1 MKKLV
6 VAIGAAA
13 MACGAYASS
22 ITVDSVAQRW
32 PWNNKLDITYTVD
45 GGQDV
50 SLGVYARIVF
60 TAHIGTTNITIDGVH
75 DIGANAS
82 NGTHTVTWTLPP
94 GLRANDCTM
103 EAQLLSSENPSGDD
117 YMVVDLDSGVVSYEG
132 LLASQEASNARYN
145 TDLYKSTN
153 AANKSYMVLRKVPRW
168 GDRGELPNAAEL
180 ASMDGYPTGYTGVSN
195 DSPTNWI
202 TGRAYYIGVFPV
214 TQYQYTKIYGS
225 NPSSC
230 TTNTLGTALSATD
243 NINNR
248 PVEYM
253 PWTHLRTS
261 DIEPNESIPTV
272 NSNAGTFF
280 QRLNYKTGLY
290 FDLPTE
296 VMWEIATRAGT
307 TTKFYWGDNS
317 GDGNNYLIS
326 SSNSGGATVAVGSKL
341 PNGWGLYDTLG
352 NVFEWCLDYFDKSNN
367 TVGDDLMMR
376 FDAFTP
382 RTTSDGRKS
391 WGARGGAYGVNI
403 SACNSSNRSSAALRG
418 NVNQGYENIGFRVAF
433 IAD

>member
-22 ITVDSVAQRW
+22 ITVDNVAQRW

-82 NGTHTVTWTLPP
+82 NGTHTVTWTLPA

-117 YMVVDLDSGVVSYEG
+117 YMVVDLDTGVVSYEG
-132 LLASQEASNARYN
+132 LLASQADSNARYN

-153 AANKSYMVLRKVPRW
+153 SENKCYMVLRKVPRW
-168 GDRGELPNAAEL
+168 GDRGELPNAAAL
-180 ASMDGYPTGYTGVSN
+180 SSMNGYPTGDGSAFN
-195 DSPTNWI
+195 SSTNWLVD
-202 TGRAYYIGVFPV
+202 RAYYIGVFPV
-214 TQYQYTKIYGS
+214 TQYQYQKIRGATPSQNKSHTSGS
-225 NPSSC
+225 
-230 TTNTLGTALSATD
+230 ALSASDT
-243 NINNR
+243 IINR
-248 PVEYM
+248 PVENM
-253 PWTHLRTS
+253 TWQDLRTS
-261 DIEPNESIPTV
+261 IEPDESIPSV
-272 NSNAGTFF
+272 GSNTGTFF
-280 QRLNYKTGLY
+280 QRLNFKTGLY

-307 TTKFYWGDNS
+307 TTKYYWNS
-317 GDGNNYLIS
+317 DSANGNYMITTANDTS
-326 SSNSGGATVAVGSKL
+326 SVAVGSKL

-352 NVFEWCLDYFDKSNN
+352 NVFEWCLDYYGSKKAEFPIYNDQIYNLAN
-367 TVGDDLMMR
+367 R
-376 FDAFTP
+376 PDAFTP
-382 RTTSDGRKS
+382 ISVPNPSKLT
-391 WGARGGAYGVNI
+391 WAARGSAYSVAP
-403 SACNSSNRSSAALRG
+403 SACTSSNRGSSTTKLA
-418 NVNQGYENIGFRVAF
+418 YCGFRVAF

>member
-1 MKKLV
+1 MKKLA

-60 TAHIGTTNITIDGVH
+60 TAHIGTTNIIIDGVH

-153 AANKSYMVLRKVPRW
+153 SEEKCYMVLRKVPRW

-180 ASMDGYPTGYTGVSN
+180 ASMSGYPTGD
-195 DSPTNWI
+195 DSTYNSKTNWI
-202 TGRAYYIGVFPV
+202 TDRAYYIGVFPV
-214 TQYQYTKIYGS
+214 TQYQYHKIYNYS
-225 NPSSC
+225 PS
-230 TTNTLGTALSATD
+230 TNKTHTSGDALSASDT
-243 NINNR
+243 IVNR
-248 PVEYM
+248 PVENM
-253 PWTHLRTS
+253 AWDILRTA
-261 DIEPNESIPTV
+261 IEPDESIPTV
-272 NSNAGTFF
+272 DSNTGTFF

-307 TTKFYWGDNS
+307 TTKFYWYSDSVN
-317 GDGNNYLIS
+317 DQYLIH
-326 SSNSGGATVAVGSKL
+326 SGNDTSTVAVGSKL

-352 NVFEWCLDYFDKSNN
+352 NVFEWCLDYWATKIDFYKDA
-367 TVGDDLMMR
+367 R
-376 FDAFTP
+376 FNLVNRPDAFTP
-382 RTTSDGRKS
+382 ISDHPEKLS
-391 WGARGGAYGVNI
+391 YASRGGSYLTNAG
-403 SACNSSNRSSAALRG
+403 SCSSSNRGSSTAKMAF
-418 NVNQGYENIGFRVAF
+418 VGFRVAF

>member
-6 VAIGAAA
+6 VAMGAAA
-13 MACGAYASS
+13 VACGAYASS

-82 NGTHTVTWTLPP
+82 NGTHTVTWTLPA

-117 YMVVDLDSGVVSYEG
+117 YMVVDLDTGVVSYEG
-132 LLASQEASNARYN
+132 LLASQADSNARYN

-153 AANKSYMVLRKVPRW
+153 TANKSYMVLRKVPRW
-168 GDRGELPNAAEL
+168 RDRGELPNAAAL
-180 ASMDGYPTGYTGVSN
+180 SAMNGYPTGDTKNYGSSASAN
-195 DSPTNWI
+195 SSTNRI
-202 TGRAYYIGVFPV
+202 TGRSYYIGVFPV
-214 TQYQYTKIYGS
+214 TQYQYQKIYGE
-225 NPSSC
+225 NPSYFQ
-230 TTNTLGTALSATD
+230 TDTNG
-243 NINNR
+243 NIAAQR
-248 PVEYM
+248 PVERIS
-253 PWTHLRTS
+253 WRGLRTT
-261 DIEPNESIPTV
+261 IWPNVPIPAVTS
-272 NSNAGTFF
+272 NSGTFF

-296 VMWEIATRAGT
+296 IMWEIATRAGT
-307 TTKFYWGDNS
+307 TTAYYWGNS
-317 GDGNNYLIS
+317 ANYDYLVCQGHPAGNMS
-326 SSNSGGATVAVGSKL
+326 VAVGSTL
-341 PNGWGLYDTLG
+341 PNIWGLYDTLG
-352 NVFEWCLDYFDKSNN
+352 NVWEICLDSKLDEDMVNW
-367 TVGDDLMMR
+367 T
-376 FDAFTP
+376 DAFSP
-382 RTTSDGRKS
+382 ASLSGSAWR
-391 WGARGGAYGVNI
+391 ARGGYFGLDGKH
-403 SACNSSNRSSAALRG
+403 CKSSNRGSASTSLQ
-418 NVNQGYENIGFRVAF
+418 NYLGFRVAF

>member
-6 VAIGAAA
+6 VAMGAAA

-22 ITVDSVAQRW
+22 ITVDRVVQRW

-50 SLGVYARIVF
+50 ALGVYARIVF

-117 YMVVDLDSGVVSYEG
+117 YMVIDLDTGVVSYEG

-145 TDLYKSTN
+145 TDLYKSAN
-153 AANKSYMVLRKVPRW
+153 EANKSYMVLRKVPRW
-168 GDRGELPNAAEL
+168 SDRGELPNAAAL
-180 ASMDGYPTGYTGVSN
+180 SAMDGYPTGDGGTYNSK
-195 DSPTNWI
+195 TNWI
-202 TGRAYYIGVFPV
+202 TDRAYYIGVFPV
-214 TQYQYTKIYGS
+214 TQYQYQKIRGA
-225 NPSSC
+225 NPSKNTSH
-230 TTNTLGTALSATD
+230 TTGSALSASDT
-243 NINNR
+243 IVNR
-248 PVEYM
+248 PVEEM
-253 PWTHLRTS
+253 TWQDLRTLIKP
-261 DIEPNESIPTV
+261 DKLIPAVTS
-272 NSNAGTFF
+272 NSGTFF
-280 QRLNYKTGLY
+280 QRLNFKTGLY

-307 TTKFYWGDNS
+307 TTKFYWNS
-317 GDGNNYLIS
+317 DTVNTRYLICSDNDTS
-326 SSNSGGATVAVGSKL
+326 SVAVGSRW

-352 NVFEWCLDYFDKSNN
+352 NVFEWCLDYYGSKKTDFPIYKDQIY
-367 TVGDDLMMR
+367 DLANR
-376 FDAFTP
+376 PDAFTP
-382 RTTSDGRKS
+382 ISVPNPSKLT
-391 WGARGGAYGVNI
+391 WAARGGAYTVQGK
-403 SACNSSNRSSAALRG
+403 SCASSSRGSSTTKLEYA
-418 NVNQGYENIGFRVAF
+418 GFRVAF

>member
-13 MACGAYASS
+13 VACGAYASS
-22 ITVDSVAQRW
+22 ITVDNVAQRW

-117 YMVVDLDSGVVSYEG
+117 YMVIDLDTGVVSYEG
-132 LLASQEASNARYN
+132 LLASQADSNDRYN

-153 AANKSYMVLRKVPRW
+153 TANKSYMVLRKVPRW
-168 GDRGELPNAAEL
+168 GDRGELPNAAAL
-180 ASMDGYPTGYTGVSN
+180 SSMSGYPTGYTGVSN

-225 NPSSC
+225 NPSRC

-248 PVEYM
+248 PVEYIK
-253 PWTHLRTS
+253 WGQLRSS
-261 DIEPNESIPTV
+261 DTLRPNESIPAV
-272 NSNAGTFF
+272 GSNTGTFF

-307 TTKFYWGDNS
+307 TTKYYWGDTNTGSSDYIIHS
-317 GDGNNYLIS
+317 G
-326 SSNSGGATVAVGSKL
+326 NSGGSSVAVGSKL
-341 PNGWGLYDTLG
+341 PNDWGLYDTIG
-352 NVFEWCLDYFDKSNN
+352 DVFEWCLDYTLTDNL
-367 TVGDDLMMR
+367 TER
-376 FDAFTP
+376 ADAFTP
-382 RTTSDGRKS
+382 ISDPVPSPKLS
-391 WGARGGAYGVNI
+391 WRARGAAYTVNS
-403 SACNSSNRSSAALRG
+403 SASTSSNRGSSTTWLA
-418 NVNQGYENIGFRVAF
+418 YCGFRVAY

>member
-1 MKKLV
+1 MKKLA
-6 VAIGAAA
+6 VATGVAA
-13 MACGAYASS
+13 MVCGAYASS

-117 YMVVDLDSGVVSYEG
+117 YMVINLDTGVVSYEG
-132 LLASQEASNARYN
+132 LLASQADSNARYN

-153 AANKSYMVLRKVPRW
+153 TANKSYMVLRKVPRW

-180 ASMDGYPTGYTGVSN
+180 ASMNGYPTGDDVNYSASN
-195 DSPTNWI
+195 SSTNWI
-202 TGRAYYIGVFPV
+202 VNRAYYIGVFPV
-214 TQYQYTKIYGS
+214 TQYQYEKIYGS
-225 NPSSC
+225 NPSKMKSEIAG
-230 TTNTLGTALSATD
+230 NEVVK
-243 NINNR
+243 R
-248 PVEYM
+248 PVDNVS
-253 PWTHLRTS
+253 WTDLRTS
-261 DIEPNESIPTV
+261 GIMPDASIPTV
-272 NSNAGTFF
+272 DSNTGTFF
-280 QRLNYKTGLY
+280 QRLNYKTGMH

-307 TTKFYWGDNS
+307 TTTYYCGESGYGDIAIYEN
-317 GDGNNYLIS
+317 
-326 SSNSGGATVAVGSKL
+326 NSGGSTFAVGSKT

-352 NVFEWCLDYFDKSNN
+352 NVFELCLDHSVSGDNMVNRANPFIPLVSSGV
-367 TVGDDLMMR
+367 TVYTGRGGYWD
-376 FDAFTP
+376 
-382 RTTSDGRKS
+382 SGRKF
-391 WGARGGAYGVNI
+391 I
-403 SACNSSNRSSAALRG
+403 RSSYRYLECNRG
-418 NVNQGYENIGFRVAF
+418 NWSGFRVAF